1 MDGFLKWETMTPE
14 QKTRINIPN
23 AHIIANLHACYT
35 GETISSPYINTY
47 FSEYRYAS
55 SGANTYA
62 YYPGQ
67 EGMQQL
73 LGFNNMTEASRHLRK
88 IGKDSRENS
97 QQTVDINRK
106 QLSEIYTIII
116 STIEEA
122 NNEEGT
128 IESKQQF
135 FIHSIDIYFDFLKDQ
150 NYYEHHIADSLYAI
164 KDFLET
170 NINSFIKIS
179 RPTPK
184 KTRKITPLYKRL
196 KTKCIN
202 VIKLFEKIDK
212 EIIKSLNNRY
222 RKPIGIPRQHFEGK
236 HEGEE
241 VYDRGVAVKIID
253 GSLLDELS
261 RMYCAI
267 HGQNFE
273 SFKTSIA
280 KYPDGVFLRKG
291 NELFNFINWCFTTV
305 VEPDLV
311 DEDAKHELIRI
322 LNVLSADFYL
332 DPTQQV
338 HKPELLQTDDIILF
352 IKFLRH
358 AICKAFAIPETDCLN
373 VKFGYLS
380 LGCNVYY
387 GKKSEMEDYDI
398 DFSQSQSQSA
408 SDDLGGGGL
417 YGGKTRKRSRKTRK
431 YQKK

>member
-1 MDGFLKWETMTPE
+1 MDGFLKWEIMTPE

-35 GETISSPYINTY
+35 GETMSSSYIDTY

-62 YYPGQ
+62 YYPGE

-73 LGFNNMTEASRHLRK
+73 FSFNNMTEASRYLRK
-88 IGKDSRENS
+88 LGKDSRENS
-97 QQTVDINRK
+97 QETINKNRE
-106 QLSEIYTIII
+106 QLQKMHAIIKSI
-116 STIEEA
+116 IEEA
-122 NNEEGT
+122 NEEEGT

-135 FIHSIDIYFDFLKDQ
+135 FIHSIDIYFNFLKEQ
-150 NYYEHHIADSLYAI
+150 NYYEHLIANSLDKI

-170 NINSFIKIS
+170 NKNFFIKIS
-179 RPTPK
+179 RSMPK
-184 KTRKITPLYKRL
+184 KTRKITSLFKTL
-196 KTKCIN
+196 KTKCTN
-202 VIKLFEKIDK
+202 AIKLFEKTDK
-212 EIIKSLNNRY
+212 ETLNSLNNRY
-222 RKPIGIPRQHFEGK
+222 RKPIGMPRQRFEGK

-267 HGQNFE
+267 YGKNFDD
-273 SFKTSIA
+273 FKTSIVE
-280 KYPDGVFLRKG
+280 YHNGVFFKRD
-291 NELFNFINWCFTTV
+291 NELFNFINWCFITF
-305 VEPDLV
+305 VEPDFV
-311 DEDAKHELIRI
+311 NTENQDESIRI
-322 LNVLSADFYL
+322 LNLLSADFHL
-332 DPTQQV
+332 DPTEQV
-338 HKPELLQTDDIILF
+338 NKSELLQTDDIILF

-398 DFSQSQSQSA
+398 DFSQSQSA
-408 SDDLGGGGL
+408 SDTLGGG
-417 YGGKTRKRSRKTRK
+417 KTHKRARKTRK
-431 YQKK
+431 SQKK

>member
-1 MDGFLKWETMTPE
+1 MDGSMTPE

-35 GETISSPYINTY
+35 GETISSPYIDTY

-106 QLSEIYTIII
+106 ELNKMNKTIISI
-116 STIEEA
+116 MKKA
-122 NNEEGT
+122 NDEEEGT
-128 IESKQQF
+128 IEYKQKF
-135 FIHSIDIYFDFLKDQ
+135 FIYAINIYFDFLKEQ
-150 NYYEHHIADSLYAI
+150 NYYEHHIADSLNEI
-164 KDFLET
+164 KNFLET

-184 KTRKITPLYKRL
+184 KTRKITPLSRRL
-196 KTKCIN
+196 TKKCTN

-212 EIIKSLNNRY
+212 ETLNSLNNRY
-222 RKPIGIPRQHFEGK
+222 RKPIGIPRQQFEGK

-267 HGQNFE
+267 NRQNFDD
-273 SFKTSIA
+273 FKTSIA
-280 KYPDGVFLRKG
+280 EYHNGVFLKRD
-291 NELFNFINWCFTTV
+291 NELFNFINWCFATF
-305 VEPDLV
+305 VEPDFV
-311 DEDAKHELIRI
+311 DTENQDESIRI
-322 LNVLSADFYL
+322 LNLLSADFYL
-332 DPTQQV
+332 DPTEQM

-387 GKKSEMEDYDI
+387 GKKSEMEDYE
-398 DFSQSQSQSA
+398 FELSQSQSA
-408 SDDLGGGGL
+408 SDTLG
-417 YGGKTRKRSRKTRK
+417 GGKTRKRARKTRK

>member
-14 QKTRINIPN
+14 QKTRIHIPN

-35 GETISSPYINTY
+35 GETISSQYIYTY

-88 IGKDSRENS
+88 YGKDSRENS
-97 QQTVDINRK
+97 QQTVDINHEDLQK
-106 QLSEIYTIII
+106 MHTTIISI
-116 STIEEA
+116 IKEA
-122 NNEEGT
+122 NDKQKGT
-128 IESKQQF
+128 IEYKQEF
-135 FIHSIDIYFDFLKDQ
+135 FINSINIYFDSLKEQ
-150 NYYEHHIADSLYAI
+150 NYYEHHIAKSLDEI
-164 KDFLET
+164 KKFLET
-170 NINSFIKIS
+170 EINYFIKIS
-179 RPTPK
+179 RLTPK
-184 KTRKITPLYKRL
+184 KTRKITQLSKRL
-196 KTKCIN
+196 KILCTKA
-202 VIKLFEKIDK
+202 IKHFEQIDTDTLN
-212 EIIKSLNNRY
+212 SLNNRY
-222 RKPIGIPRQHFEGK
+222 RKPIGIPRQQFEGK

-261 RMYCAI
+261 RMYFTT
-267 HGQNFE
+267 HRQNFDD
-273 SFKTSIA
+273 FKTSIA

-291 NELFNFINWCFTTV
+291 NELFNFINWCFRTF
-305 VEPDLV
+305 VEPDFV
-311 DEDAKHELIRI
+311 DTENQDESIRI
-322 LNVLSADFYL
+322 LNLLSADFHL
-332 DPTQQV
+332 DPIEQV

-387 GKKSEMEDYDI
+387 GKKSEMEIYENDSSQ
-398 DFSQSQSQSA
+398 SQSQSQSA
-408 SDDLGGGGL
+408 LQTLLGGG
-417 YGGKTRKRSRKTRK
+417 KTHKRARKTRK

>member
-35 GETISSPYINTY
+35 GETISSPYIDTY

-97 QQTVDINRK
+97 QQTVDINRE
-106 QLSEIYTIII
+106 QLNEMKTRINSI
-116 STIEEA
+116 IEEA
-122 NNEEGT
+122 NDEQKGT
-128 IESKQQF
+128 IEYKQQF
-135 FIHSIDIYFDFLKDQ
+135 FIHSIDIYFNYLKEQ
-150 NYYEHHIADSLYAI
+150 NYYEHHIADSLNEI
-164 KDFLET
+164 KNFLET

-184 KTRKITPLYKRL
+184 KTRKITPLSRRL
-196 KTKCIN
+196 TKKCTN

-212 EIIKSLNNRY
+212 ETLNSLNNRY
-222 RKPIGIPRQHFEGK
+222 RKPIGIPRQQFEGK

-267 HGQNFE
+267 HGQHFE

-291 NELFNFINWCFTTV
+291 NELFNFINWCFTTFV
-305 VEPDLV
+305 DPDLV
-311 DEDAKHELIRI
+311 NTENQHELIRI
-322 LNVLSADFYL
+322 LNALSADFYL
-332 DPTQQV
+332 NPTEQV

-387 GKKSEMEDYDI
+387 GKKSEMEIYEND
-398 DFSQSQSQSA
+398 SSQSQSA
-408 SDDLGGGGL
+408 L
-417 YGGKTRKRSRKTRK
+417 YNPDEEFSGGKTRKRARKTRK